1 MDPVVI
7 EKGTV
12 LRLLQHLKPDKS
24 SGPDDIHLRIMK
36 ALSDVIAEPLTNLF
50 DMSLGQSRLP
60 RNWKDAII
68 GLVYKAGSRGLV
80 SNYRPVSLTSAVVK
94 PMEKIIRISVI
105 NYVEGHNL
113 FSREQHGFRRGLS
126 CLTNLITREDRAAE
140 KDKNIPV
147 DVMFIDLS
155 NAFDK
160 VSHSGLKSKLERF
173 GIHYTVVGWISNF
186 LHDRRQRV
194 RVNGPTPRGYLNH
207 MEIARSISSIIKR
220 TVDPNM
226 LFDKGEYMDE
236 VLWQLLCTV
245 YDIPSSN
252 FTKVYFLKL
261 FMMTAT
267 NLGYAG
273 NFTLSNFSR
282 DKRDRRK
289 WIHFLSCLVSWFE
302 CADTEILEMV
312 DEARERKSNYA
323 KLLSLVESRE
333 HELHT
338 LRDAES
344 KRRNIVKDLEKEVY
358 DIKHRFNEKNK
369 KMPSAE
375 NLLLSLVSSTEQKKE
390 QIESSRERLQT
401 LLEEYEN
408 TRSHQLEN
416 CEMLPE
422 SISRVKCQLDS
433 IESDMHRLF
442 EAFNHIVDR
451 NITFQSYECLLES
464 ELKPAM
470 DQGYVVMD
478 KLESC
483 EKQEKSTQGKID
495 VLTTDLKNM
504 DISLNEA
511 KQHLVEYRSQ
521 LVRKK
526 VLLNTKKKTRE
537 ADIANKT
544 KENDSFISER
554 QHLRTRLSEIAQENS
569 SIVEQINLEEQR
581 LQTISKN
588 HVHVEEL
595 NKALLEISQMV
606 TKTPF
611 PT

>member
-1 MDPVVI
+1 
-7 EKGTV
+7 
-12 LRLLQHLKPDKS
+12 
-24 SGPDDIHLRIMK
+24 
-36 ALSDVIAEPLTNLF
+36 
-50 DMSLGQSRLP
+50 
-60 RNWKDAII
+60 
-68 GLVYKAGSRGLV
+68 
-80 SNYRPVSLTSAVVK
+80 
-94 PMEKIIRISVI
+94 
-105 NYVEGHNL
+105 
-113 FSREQHGFRRGLS
+113 
-126 CLTNLITREDRAAE
+126 
-140 KDKNIPV
+140 
-147 DVMFIDLS
+147 
-155 NAFDK
+155 
-160 VSHSGLKSKLERF
+160 
-173 GIHYTVVGWISNF
+173 
-186 LHDRRQRV
+186 
-194 RVNGPTPRGYLNH
+194 
-207 MEIARSISSIIKR
+207 MEIARSISLIIKR
-220 TVDPNM
+220 TVDPTM

-236 VLWQLLCTV
+236 VLWQLLCTI

-289 WIHFLSCLVSWFE
+289 WIPFLSCLVSWFE

-312 DEARERKSNYA
+312 DEARERKSNHS

-333 HELHT
+333 RELQT
-338 LRDAES
+338 LREAEA

-369 KMPSAE
+369 KMSSAE
-375 NLLLSLVSSTEQKKE
+375 DLLLSLVSSTEQKKE
-390 QIESSRERLQT
+390 Q
-401 LLEEYEN
+401 
-408 TRSHQLEN
+408 
-416 CEMLPE
+416 
-422 SISRVKCQLDS
+422 
-433 IESDMHRLF
+433 
-442 EAFNHIVDR
+442 
-451 NITFQSYECLLES
+451 
-464 ELKPAM
+464 
-470 DQGYVVMD
+470 
-478 KLESC
+478 
-483 EKQEKSTQGKID
+483 STQGKID
-495 VLTTDLKNM
+495 VLTTDLRNM

-581 LQTISKN
+581 LHTISKN

-595 NKALLEISQMV
+595 NKSLLEISQMV
-606 TKTPF
+606 TKAPF

>member
-1 MDPVVI
+1 
-7 EKGTV
+7 
-12 LRLLQHLKPDKS
+12 
-24 SGPDDIHLRIMK
+24 
-36 ALSDVIAEPLTNLF
+36 
-50 DMSLGQSRLP
+50 
-60 RNWKDAII
+60 
-68 GLVYKAGSRGLV
+68 
-80 SNYRPVSLTSAVVK
+80 
-94 PMEKIIRISVI
+94 
-105 NYVEGHNL
+105 
-113 FSREQHGFRRGLS
+113 
-126 CLTNLITREDRAAE
+126 
-140 KDKNIPV
+140 
-147 DVMFIDLS
+147 
-155 NAFDK
+155 
-160 VSHSGLKSKLERF
+160 
-173 GIHYTVVGWISNF
+173 
-186 LHDRRQRV
+186 
-194 RVNGPTPRGYLNH
+194 

-220 TVDPNM
+220 TVDPTM
-226 LFDKGEYMDE
+226 LFDKGDYMDE
-236 VLWQLLCTV
+236 VLWQLLCTI

-267 NLGYAG
+267 DLGYAG

-289 WIHFLSCLVSWFE
+289 WIPFLSCLVSWFE
-302 CADTEILEMV
+302 CADTEILQMV
-312 DEARERKSNYA
+312 DEARERKNNYA

-333 HELHT
+333 HELQT
-338 LRDAES
+338 LREAES

-358 DIKHRFNEKNK
+358 DIKHRFNERSE
-369 KMPSAE
+369 KMSSAE
-375 NLLLSLVSSTEQKKE
+375 NLLLSLVSSTKQKKG

-408 TRSHQLEN
+408 ARSHQLEN

-451 NITFQSYECLLES
+451 NITLQSYECLLES

-483 EKQEKSTQGKID
+483 EKQEKSNQSKID
-495 VLTTDLKNM
+495 VLTTDLRNM

-544 KENDSFISER
+544 KENESFISER
-554 QHLRTRLSEIAQENS
+554 QHLKTRLSETAQENS

-595 NKALLEISQMV
+595 NKSLLEISQMV
-606 TKTPF
+606 STKAPF

>member
-1 MDPVVI
+1 
-7 EKGTV
+7 
-12 LRLLQHLKPDKS
+12 
-24 SGPDDIHLRIMK
+24 
-36 ALSDVIAEPLTNLF
+36 
-50 DMSLGQSRLP
+50 
-60 RNWKDAII
+60 
-68 GLVYKAGSRGLV
+68 
-80 SNYRPVSLTSAVVK
+80 
-94 PMEKIIRISVI
+94 
-105 NYVEGHNL
+105 
-113 FSREQHGFRRGLS
+113 
-126 CLTNLITREDRAAE
+126 
-140 KDKNIPV
+140 
-147 DVMFIDLS
+147 
-155 NAFDK
+155 
-160 VSHSGLKSKLERF
+160 
-173 GIHYTVVGWISNF
+173 
-186 LHDRRQRV
+186 
-194 RVNGPTPRGYLNH
+194 
-207 MEIARSISSIIKR
+207 
-220 TVDPNM
+220 
-226 LFDKGEYMDE
+226 
-236 VLWQLLCTV
+236 
-245 YDIPSSN
+245 
-252 FTKVYFLKL
+252 
-261 FMMTAT
+261 
-267 NLGYAG
+267 
-273 NFTLSNFSR
+273 
-282 DKRDRRK
+282 
-289 WIHFLSCLVSWFE
+289 
-302 CADTEILEMV
+302 
-312 DEARERKSNYA
+312 
-323 KLLSLVESRE
+323 
-333 HELHT
+333 
-338 LRDAES
+338 
-344 KRRNIVKDLEKEVY
+344 
-358 DIKHRFNEKNK
+358 
-369 KMPSAE
+369 
-375 NLLLSLVSSTEQKKE
+375 
-390 QIESSRERLQT
+390 
-401 LLEEYEN
+401 
-408 TRSHQLEN
+408 
-416 CEMLPE
+416 MLPE

-464 ELKPAM
+464 ELRPAM

>member
-1 MDPVVI
+1 
-7 EKGTV
+7 
-12 LRLLQHLKPDKS
+12 
-24 SGPDDIHLRIMK
+24 
-36 ALSDVIAEPLTNLF
+36 
-50 DMSLGQSRLP
+50 
-60 RNWKDAII
+60 
-68 GLVYKAGSRGLV
+68 
-80 SNYRPVSLTSAVVK
+80 
-94 PMEKIIRISVI
+94 
-105 NYVEGHNL
+105 
-113 FSREQHGFRRGLS
+113 
-126 CLTNLITREDRAAE
+126 
-140 KDKNIPV
+140 
-147 DVMFIDLS
+147 
-155 NAFDK
+155 
-160 VSHSGLKSKLERF
+160 
-173 GIHYTVVGWISNF
+173 
-186 LHDRRQRV
+186 
-194 RVNGPTPRGYLNH
+194 
-207 MEIARSISSIIKR
+207 MEIARSISLIIKR
-220 TVDPNM
+220 TVDPTM

-236 VLWQLLCTV
+236 VLWQLLCTI

-289 WIHFLSCLVSWFE
+289 WIPFLSCLVSWFE

-312 DEARERKSNYA
+312 DEARERKSNHS

-333 HELHT
+333 RELQT
-338 LRDAES
+338 LREAEA

-369 KMPSAE
+369 KMSSAE
-375 NLLLSLVSSTEQKKE
+375 DLLLSLVSSTEQKKE
-390 QIESSRERLQT
+390 QIESSRKRLQI

-408 TRSHQLEN
+408 ARSHQLEN

-470 DQGYVVMD
+470 DQGYVIMD

-495 VLTTDLKNM
+495 VLTTDLRNM

-581 LQTISKN
+581 LHTISKN

-595 NKALLEISQMV
+595 NKSLLEISQMV
-606 TKTPF
+606 TKAPF

>member
-1 MDPVVI
+1 
-7 EKGTV
+7 
-12 LRLLQHLKPDKS
+12 
-24 SGPDDIHLRIMK
+24 
-36 ALSDVIAEPLTNLF
+36 
-50 DMSLGQSRLP
+50 
-60 RNWKDAII
+60 
-68 GLVYKAGSRGLV
+68 
-80 SNYRPVSLTSAVVK
+80 
-94 PMEKIIRISVI
+94 
-105 NYVEGHNL
+105 
-113 FSREQHGFRRGLS
+113 
-126 CLTNLITREDRAAE
+126 
-140 KDKNIPV
+140 
-147 DVMFIDLS
+147 
-155 NAFDK
+155 
-160 VSHSGLKSKLERF
+160 
-173 GIHYTVVGWISNF
+173 
-186 LHDRRQRV
+186 
-194 RVNGPTPRGYLNH
+194 

-236 VLWQLLCTV
+236 VLWQLLCTI

-338 LRDAES
+338 LREAES

-369 KMPSAE
+369 KMSSAE

-408 TRSHQLEN
+408 ARSHQLEN

-464 ELKPAM
+464 ELRPAM